1 MRRWSQILPE
11 EVYIQYQEE
20 FLHGEGDQVWK
31 SLLGE
36 LVESQPLEVFKRHVD
51 VALWDK
57 I

>member
-1 MRRWSQILPE
+1 MPE

-20 FLHGEGDQVWK
+20 FLHGEGDQAWK

>member
-20 FLHGEGDQVWK
+20 FLHGGGDQAWK

-36 LVESQPLEVFKRHVD
+36 LVESQPLEVFKRRVD

>member
-20 FLHGEGDQVWK
+20 FLHGGGDQSWK
-31 SLLGE
+31 RLLGE
-36 LVESQPLEVFKRHVD
+36 LVESQPLEVFKRRVD